1 MPTLHRYRVRGTACW
16 FTNIPSSGE
25 HSGDQDQAALLRAAN
40 VKDAENGA
48 LERLKVVNAFVDC
61 WWKSAT
67 ITQRIAA
74 AEAQ

>member
-1 MPTLHRYRVRGTACW
+1 MAHRYRVRGTACW

-25 HSGDQDQAALLRAAN
+25 HSGVLDVDEIVCAAN

-48 LERLKVVNAFVDC
+48 LERVKVANAFVDC